1 MPALS
6 PGIFHFYNLYHL
18 GDNILNLKFLFN
30 ISSLLKSNNIFIYYY
45 YDDNYKYN
53 STIEMNKY
61 LDPSVVSLRPL
72 SQRPSNA
79 IELWMDNEINGIN
92 FLQVD
97 TYFNLFYKK
106 ILQYLN
112 LDNTNINTSVWQKE
126 PYLNSVYNTLD
137 KKYTDIDI
145 FIINNKGQSLQ
156 YSDNEPLN
164 NLAKYLNTKFNIV
177 VTNFIDDSIK
187 YTTNLTVQ
195 EYGAISSHSKYV
207 ICVWSGSSVGCYNS
221 YSKIYVK
228 KWFFL
233 GNLWGKQPIHAE
245 VNSESLNNE
254 HIHKIKTYFDNVYR
268 TQNKSP
274 GLLKNLRVLE
284 GGRKG
289 IWGNKNPMRN

>member
-1 MPALS
+1 MPDETS
-6 PGIFHFYNLYHL
+6 DIFHFYNLYHL

-30 ISSLLKSNNIFIYYY
+30 ISSLLKSKNIFIYYY

-61 LDPSVVSLRPL
+61 LESSVVSLRPL
-72 SQRPSNA
+72 SQKPCDA
-79 IELWMDNEINGIN
+79 IELFMGNEINGVN

-97 TYFNLFYKK
+97 AYFNLFYKK
-106 ILQYLN
+106 ILQYLK
-112 LDNTNINTSVWQKE
+112 LDNTKINTSVWQKE
-126 PYLNSVYNTLD
+126 QYLNSVYNTLD

-145 FIINNKGQSLQ
+145 LIINNKGQSWQ
-156 YSDNEPLN
+156 YLDNDPLN

-195 EYGAISSHSKYV
+195 EYGAISTRSKYV

-221 YSKIYVK
+221 YSKKYVK

-233 GNLWGKQPIHAE
+233 GNLFGKQPVHRT
-245 VNSESLNNE
+245 VNSESLTNE
-254 HIHKIKTYFDNVYR
+254 HITKIKTYFDNVYR
-268 TQNKSP
+268 TQNKSS
-274 GLLKNLRVLE
+274 GLLNNLRVVEE
-284 GGRKG
+284 GGKG
-289 IWGNKNPMRN
+289 IWGTKLRY